1 MPKPTP
7 RQLSVVLK
15 FSTEMQLKNKISLV
29 LLVSWIGFILNLCL
43 YGLAAAQSKDAP
55 SCNVMDFKMLA
66 LTTNDEQVREK
77 NMNEWL
83 IKFGKACASDEII
96 YIRANLSAWL
106 GTANTLKI
114 NQSIENI
121 LTEKKNVQKNYNAD
135 TSELEKN
142 KNNASAA
149 KPQTDA
155 ISTRR

>member
-1 MPKPTP
+1 
-7 RQLSVVLK
+7 
-15 FSTEMQLKNKISLV
+15 LKNKQCPV
-29 LLVSWIGFILNLCL
+29 LLFSWTGFILNLCL
-43 YGLAAAQSKDAP
+43 YGLAVAQSKDAP
-55 SCNVMDFKMLA
+55 SCNVTDFKMLA

-77 NMNEWL
+77 NINEWL
-83 IKFGKACASDEII
+83 IKFGKTCASDQII
-96 YIRANLSAWL
+96 YIRANLSPWL

-121 LTEKKNVQKNYNAD
+121 LTEKKNVQKNYEAD

-149 KPQTDA
+149 KPQTDT